1 MKRAYHK
8 PHLEIESFVLTQQI
22 TSCAFL
28 KIAFADSNCVLND
41 PDSTEEMRRL
51 AQYMGV
57 FSDGCMLAPDFADGG
72 ADGICYHT
80 NMNMAF
86 TS

>member
-1 MKRAYHK
+1 MKRTYQK

-28 KIAFADSNCVLND
+28 KIGFNNEACVLND
-41 PDSTEEMRRL
+41 NDSTKEMRRL
-51 AQYMGV
+51 AEYMGV
-57 FSDGCMLAPDFADGG
+57 FSDGCSLPPEFADESS
-72 ADGICYHT
+72 DGICYHT
-80 NMNMAF
+80 NINMAF